1 LRKHSLRL
9 EPVASEVKGK
19 CANHLAT
26 EAHSENVVN
35 MKMKKKTMKMLPL
48 KQHENVVNIKIN
60 NMKMKKK

>member
-35 MKMKKKTMKMLPL
+35 MKMLPL